1 MENQEKIT
9 MLITEDHTLVREA
22 WCRMFNDSP
31 HFEVLAGC
39 ASGEEAIE
47 LSKALR
53 PQLVMMDINL
63 PGINGIE
70 ATREILKLMPAIKVL
85 GVSLHAQPAYAFKM
99 MKAGAS
105 GYITKNSPMDEMIL
119 AITDIFNEK
128 KYICKEVKEMLSEN
142 MISGDDEAAVLNTL
156 SKKEIKV
163 ISYIQKGYSSREIAS
178 ALAIAVKTVERHRY
192 NIFKKLKIRNVASL
206 VNLINKNQHL
216 YQFTVKA

>member
-1 MENQEKIT
+1 MPLTVSIV
-9 MLITEDHTLVREA
+9 EDNEQLRGTLARVISRSEGFRCLSQYGDA
-22 WCRMFNDSP
+22 ESALEGLPKDAP
-31 HFEVLAGC
+31 EVVL
-39 ASGEEAIE
+39 
-47 LSKALR
+47 
-53 PQLVMMDINL
+53 MDINL

-156 SKKEIKV
+156 SKKEIKI

-206 VNLINKNQHL
+206 VNLINKYQHL